1 MKKNIIIAI
10 IFIISCNAIAQKSNN
25 LIGKTFQQIE
35 NISNSTTEIK
45 FISNT
50 QVVYVITNVINGKTY
65 IDECPGKST
74 FINNKLTINC
84 NCSDKEIYP
93 DPIKDSFVYDSKS
106 NTLTSTSYRS
116 VDGKFFVW
124 ENK

>member
-1 MKKNIIIAI
+1 MKINIIIAI

-45 FISNT
+45 LISNT

-93 DPIKDSFVYDSKS
+93 DPIKDSFLYDSKS
-106 NTLTSTSYRS
+106 NTLTSTSFRS

>member
-106 NTLTSTSYRS
+106 NTLTSTSFRS

>member
-25 LIGKTFQQIE
+25 LVGKTFQQIE

-106 NTLTSTSYRS
+106 NTLTSTSFRS

>member
-10 IFIISCNAIAQKSNN
+10 IFIISFNAIAQKSNN

-84 NCSDKEIYP
+84 NCSDKEIYL